1 MMNNDYLEFQLGNTA
16 KAVSDLDKLSADLK
30 NSICVMLGY
39 IQSDNNLDFYLQ
51 GGTPTQQNNEETQ
64 TAEVLEFTAQEISK
78 MPKQFRTI
86 FKTDGVRAHV
96 RKRTRNN
103 SISYEIRFR
112 ADGYNISASG
122 LTVAEAKVRF
132 IQKLHDAQNGI
143 KPTAPDIPKTF
154 DKFAMY
160 YFENFRKR
168 KVKSTTYAK
177 DLVRL
182 KKHILPVFGNMN
194 IKDIMPQQCQKLID
208 DILISGKGK
217 TAEDVFSLMN
227 CTFKMAIKH
236 NILQHNPLD
245 IVIHD
250 KHQRKHGKALTVAEE
265 KLLLQ
270 TAEEPYKTLFAIA
283 LYTGIRP
290 NEYETVRITDTM
302 IYANNSKRH
311 NGKIE
316 TKRIPII
323 PMLRPYIS
331 TETVMP
337 NISISNARKMIKKI
351 LGDDRKLYDLR
362 TTFYTR
368 CQMCDVAP
376 AARDEFVGHS
386 SGILTDTYTDL
397 PNDYLIKEGL
407 KLDY

>member
-51 GGTPTQQNNEETQ
+51 GGAPTQQTTEETQ

>member
-1 MMNNDYLEFQLGNTA
+1 MDNQFIINRLQEVAAAVTQIELHNNQI
-16 KAVSDLDKLSADLK
+16 K
-30 NSICVMLGY
+30 NAICVLRGY
-39 IQSDNNLDFYLQ
+39 VQADADFPIAEQ
-51 GGTPTQQNNEETQ
+51 GGLTTQNYYQPTDLT
-64 TAEVLEFTAQEISK
+64 EVLEFTEKEISK
-78 MPKQFRTI
+78 MPKQFKTV
-86 FKTDGVRAHV
+86 FKTNGVRAHV

-103 SISYEIRFR
+103 SVSYEIRYR
-112 ADGYNISASG
+112 CNGYNISASG
-122 LTVAEAKVRF
+122 VTLAEAKVKF
-132 IQKLHDAQNGI
+132 IQKLNEPQGGTRPA
-143 KPTAPDIPKTF
+143 APNVPKVF

-168 KVKSTTYAK
+168 KVKNTTYAK

-182 KKHILPVFGNMN
+182 KKHILPIFGSMN
-194 IKDIMPQQCQKLID
+194 IKDITPQQCQTLID
-208 DILISGKGK
+208 DILNSGKGK

-245 IVIHD
+245 IVIHE
-250 KHQRKHGKALTVAEE
+250 KHERKHGKALTVEE
-265 KLLLQ
+265 ERYLLQ

-283 LYTGIRP
+283 LYTGVRP

-311 NGKIE
+311 NGKAE
-316 TKRIPII
+316 VKRIPII
-323 PMLRPYIS
+323 PMLRPYIKAD
-331 TETVMP
+331 TIMP
-337 NISISNARKMIKKI
+337 SIDLNKARKKIKHLI
-351 LGDDRKLYDLR
+351 GDEHKLYDLR

-368 CQMCDVAP
+368 CQMYGVAP

-386 SGILTDTYTDL
+386 SGELANTYTDL
-397 PNDYLIKEGL
+397 PDDYLIKEGQ

>member
-1 MMNNDYLEFQLGNTA
+1 MMNNDYLEFQLGNMA

-39 IQSDNNLDFYLQ
+39 IQSDNNIDFYLQ
-51 GGTPTQQNNEETQ
+51 GGTSTQQTTEETQ

-78 MPKQFRTI
+78 MPKQFRTL
-86 FKTDGVRAHV
+86 FKINGVRAHV
-96 RKRTRNN
+96 RKRIRNN

-122 LTVAEAKVRF
+122 LTKAEAKVRF
-132 IQKLHDAQNGI
+132 IQKLNDARNGI
-143 KPTAPDIPKTF
+143 KPPAPDIPKTF
-154 DKFAMY
+154 GKFAMY

-208 DILISGKGK
+208 DILNSGKGK

-245 IVIHD
+245 IVIHE
-250 KHQRKHGKALTVAEE
+250 KHERKHGKALTIDEE

-311 NGKIE
+311 NGKVE

-323 PMLRPYIS
+323 PMLKPYIS
-331 TETVMP
+331 AETVMP
-337 NISISNARKMIKKI
+337 NVSISNARKMIKRI

-386 SGILTDTYTDL
+386 SGLLTDTYTDL
-397 PNDYLIKEGL
+397 PDDYLIKEGL

>member
-1 MMNNDYLEFQLGNTA
+1 MENQFVISQLETVAASITQIEQQHDSIKNTLRVLFGYLRADTEFT
-16 KAVSDLDKLSADLK
+16 
-30 NSICVMLGY
+30 IP
-39 IQSDNNLDFYLQ
+39 IQ
-51 GGTPTQQNNEETQ
+51 GGTTSQQTERETEK
-64 TAEVLEFTAQEISK
+64 AEVLEFTAQEISK
-78 MPKQFRTI
+78 MPKQFRTL
-86 FKTDGVRAHV
+86 FKINGVRAHI
-96 RKRTRNN
+96 RKRIRNN

-132 IQKLHDAQNGI
+132 IQKLHDARNGI
-143 KPTAPDIPKTF
+143 KPPAPDIPKTF

-168 KVKSTTYAK
+168 KVKSTTYEK

-194 IKDIMPQQCQKLID
+194 IKDIMPQQCQKMID
-208 DILISGKGK
+208 DILSSGKGK

-245 IVIHD
+245 IVIHE
-250 KHQRKHGKALTVAEE
+250 KHERKHGKALTIDEE

-270 TAEEPYKTLFAIA
+270 KAEEPYKTLFAIA

-337 NISISNARKMIKKI
+337 NISISNARKMIKRI

-386 SGILTDTYTDL
+386 SGILTNTYTDL

>member
-1 MMNNDYLEFQLGNTA
+1 MMNNDYLEFQLGNMA

-51 GGTPTQQNNEETQ
+51 GGTPTQQTTEETQ

-96 RKRTRNN
+96 RKRIRNN

-168 KVKSTTYAK
+168 KVKSTTYEK

-182 KKHILPVFGNMN
+182 KKHILPVFGDMN

-283 LYTGIRP
+283 LYTGLRP
-290 NEYETVRITDTM
+290 NEYETVRITDNM

-311 NGKIE
+311 NGKVE

-323 PMLRPYIS
+323 PMLRPYINAD
-331 TETVMP
+331 TVMP
-337 NISISNARKMIKKI
+337 NVSINSARKIIKKI
-351 LGDDRKLYDLR
+351 LGDERKLYDLR

-368 CQMCDVAP
+368 CQMYGVAP

-386 SGILTDTYTDL
+386 SGELTDTYTDL
-397 PNDYLIKEGL
+397 PDDYLIKEGL

>member
-1 MMNNDYLEFQLGNTA
+1 MMNNDYLEFQLGNMA

-51 GGTPTQQNNEETQ
+51 GGTPTQQTTEETQ

-78 MPKQFRTI
+78 MPKQFRTF
-86 FKTDGVRAHV
+86 FKINGVRAHV
-96 RKRTRNN
+96 RKRIRNN

-122 LTVAEAKVRF
+122 LTIAEAKVRF
-132 IQKLHDAQNGI
+132 IQKLNNAQNGI
-143 KPTAPDIPKTF
+143 KPPAPDIPKTF
-154 DKFAMY
+154 GKFAMY

-194 IKDIMPQQCQKLID
+194 IKDIIPQQCQKLID

-245 IVIHD
+245 IVIHE
-250 KHQRKHGKALTVAEE
+250 KHERKHGKALTIDEE

-270 TAEEPYKTLFAIA
+270 KAEEPYKTLFAIA

-290 NEYETVRITDTM
+290 NEYETVRITDNM

-311 NGKIE
+311 NGKVE

-337 NISISNARKMIKKI
+337 NVSINSARKIIKKI
-351 LGDDRKLYDLR
+351 LGDERKLYDLR

-368 CQMCDVAP
+368 CQMYGVAP

-386 SGILTDTYTDL
+386 SGELTDTYTDL
-397 PNDYLIKEGL
+397 PDDYLIKEGL

>member
-1 MMNNDYLEFQLGNTA
+1 MMNNDYLEFQLGNMA

-51 GGTPTQQNNEETQ
+51 GGAPTQQTTEETQ
-64 TAEVLEFTAQEISK
+64 TAEVLEFTEQEISK

-96 RKRTRNN
+96 RKRIRNN

-168 KVKSTTYAK
+168 KVKSTTYEK

-245 IVIHD
+245 IVIHE
-250 KHQRKHGKALTVAEE
+250 KHERKHGKALTIDEE

-270 TAEEPYKTLFAIA
+270 KAKEPYKTLFAIA

-311 NGKIE
+311 NGKVE

-323 PMLRPYIS
+323 PILRPYINAD
-331 TETVMP
+331 TVMP
-337 NISISNARKMIKKI
+337 NVSINSARKIIKKI
-351 LGDDRKLYDLR
+351 LGDERKLYDLR

-368 CQMCDVAP
+368 CQMYGVAP

-386 SGILTDTYTDL
+386 SGKLTDTYTDL
-397 PNDYLIKEGL
+397 PDDYLIKEGL

>member
-1 MMNNDYLEFQLGNTA
+1 MMNSDYLEFQLGNMA

-51 GGTPTQQNNEETQ
+51 GGAPTQQTTEETQ

-96 RKRTRNN
+96 RKRIRNN

-168 KVKSTTYAK
+168 KVKSTTYEK

-283 LYTGIRP
+283 LYTGLRP
-290 NEYETVRITDTM
+290 NEYETVRITDNM

-311 NGKIE
+311 NGKVE

-323 PMLRPYIS
+323 PMLRPYINAD
-331 TETVMP
+331 TVMP
-337 NISISNARKMIKKI
+337 NVSINSARKIIKKI
-351 LGDDRKLYDLR
+351 LGDERKLYDLR

-368 CQMCDVAP
+368 CQMYGVAP

-386 SGILTDTYTDL
+386 SGELTDTYTDL
-397 PNDYLIKEGL
+397 PDDYLIKEGL

>member
-1 MMNNDYLEFQLGNTA
+1 MENQFVISQLKDVAASITQIEQQQTNIKNTLRVLFGYLR
-16 KAVSDLDKLSADLK
+16 AD
-30 NSICVMLGY
+30 I
-39 IQSDNNLDFYLQ
+39 DFTITIQ
-51 GGTPTQQNNEETQ
+51 GGTPTQQTTEETQ

-96 RKRTRNN
+96 RKRIRNN

-132 IQKLHDAQNGI
+132 IQKLHDEQNGI
-143 KPTAPDIPKTF
+143 KPPAPDIPKTF

-168 KVKSTTYAK
+168 KVKSTTYEK

-208 DILISGKGK
+208 DILSSGKGK
-217 TAEDVFSLMN
+217 TAEEIFSLLN
-227 CTFKMAIKH
+227 GTFKTAIKH
-236 NILQHNPLD
+236 YLIVHNPLD

-283 LYTGIRP
+283 LYTGLRP
-290 NEYETVRITDTM
+290 NEYKTVQITDNM

-311 NGKIE
+311 NGKVE

-323 PMLRPYIS
+323 PMLRPYINAD
-331 TETVMP
+331 TVMP
-337 NISISNARKMIKKI
+337 NVSINSARRIIKKI
-351 LGDDRKLYDLR
+351 LGDERKLYDLR

-368 CQMCDVAP
+368 CQMYGVAP

-386 SGILTDTYTDL
+386 SGELSDTYTDL
-397 PNDYLIKEGL
+397 PDDYLIKEGL

>member
-1 MMNNDYLEFQLGNTA
+1 MMNNDYLEFQLGNMA

-51 GGTPTQQNNEETQ
+51 GGAPTQQTTEETQ

-96 RKRTRNN
+96 RKRIRNN

-168 KVKSTTYAK
+168 KVKSTTYEK

-245 IVIHD
+245 IVIHE
-250 KHQRKHGKALTVAEE
+250 KHERKHGKALTIDEE

-270 TAEEPYKTLFAIA
+270 KAKEPYKTLFAIA

-311 NGKIE
+311 NGKVE

-323 PMLRPYIS
+323 PILRPYINAD
-331 TETVMP
+331 TVMP
-337 NISISNARKMIKKI
+337 NVSINSARKIIKKI
-351 LGDDRKLYDLR
+351 LGDERKLYDLR

-368 CQMCDVAP
+368 CQMYGVAP

-386 SGILTDTYTDL
+386 SGKLTDTYTDL
-397 PNDYLIKEGL
+397 PDDYLIKEGL